1 MRTTSLLLVVV
12 GALALAGCTKSGDA
26 ANKPVEAPAAE
37 PEPDPEP
44 DPDRRFAQAL
54 TGHRDRLSTDG
65 LDAIKQYGAL
75 RVITRNNST
84 SYYLY
89 RGQEAG
95 FHYEIAKL
103 FGDSLG
109 VRVEMIAPRASR
121 DVIPWLLEGKGDIVI
136 SGLAEDAP
144 RVDRVQLS
152 APYLSSPLV
161 VVQKAGAPP
170 LTSVKDLEGVKLMLG
185 PSSSAMGRVRELS
198 KTEGLNIDVSAAR
211 ETLEDE
217 DILDLVAS
225 GEVEA
230 TVSLKRL
237 VDVELAHRDDLTVTL
252 ELPGEEVASV
262 FAVRKENKKLAE
274 AMAAFLKKEHRG
286 LVWNMTFNKYH
297 RHKRTAEED
306 AEIAASKDQLSQ
318 WDDTFKTTANDAGI
332 DWRLLVSQAVQ
343 ESRLKPDAKS
353 SFGAQGIMQ
362 IMPRTAKELG
372 VKDPWDPIQSIE
384 GGGRYM
390 KKLIARYPDEV
401 ELKNKVR
408 FALAGYN
415 AGPYHVQDARKL
427 AKKQGLDPNRWFGN
441 VEKTMLL
448 LSKPRYYRKAKYGYC
463 RGEEPVNYVS
473 QIQSRYDH
481 YVGLTDPPPPSE
493 GKVTIPGEGE
503 TPTTPTEAPA
513 PPTP

>member
-1 MRTTSLLLVVV
+1 MRTMSQLLVVV
-12 GALALAGCTKSGDA
+12 ASLGLMACTEPSGD
-26 ANKPVEAPAAE
+26 KPATTAE
-37 PEPDPEP
+37 PSPIADEPDPEP
-44 DPDRRFAQAL
+44 DPDRRFAEAL
-54 TGHRDRLSTDG
+54 TGHRERLTTGD
-65 LDAIKQYGAL
+65 LDAIQKYGAL

-103 FGDSLG
+103 FADSLG
-109 VRVEMIAPRASR
+109 LRLEVVAPRATR

-136 SGLAEDAP
+136 SGLATDAP
-144 RVDRVQLS
+144 RTDRVHLS
-152 APYLSSPLV
+152 EPYMTSPLV

-170 LTSVKDLEGVKLMLG
+170 LSSVKDLEGMKIMLR

-198 KTEGLNIDVSAAR
+198 KAEAMKLDVSAAR

-217 DILDLVAS
+217 DILDLVAA
-225 GEVEA
+225 GEADA
-230 TVSLKRL
+230 TISLQSI
-237 VDVELAHRDDLTVTL
+237 VDVELAHRDDLIVTY
-252 ELPGEEVASV
+252 ELPGEPVASV
-262 FAVRKENKKLAE
+262 FAVRKENQQLAE

-286 LVWNMTFNKYH
+286 LVWNMTYNKYH
-297 RHKRTAEED
+297 RNKRTAEED
-306 AEIAASKDQLSQ
+306 AEIAASKDQLSP
-318 WDDTFKTTANDAGI
+318 WDETFRTTANDAGI

-372 VKDPWDPIQSIE
+372 VNDPWDPVQSIE

-390 KKLIARYPDEV
+390 KKLIARYGDDV

-427 AKKQGLDPNRWFGN
+427 AKEQGLDPNRWFGN
-441 VEKTMLL
+441 VEKAMLL

-481 YVGLTDPPPPSE
+481 YIGLTDPPPPSE
-493 GKVTIPGEGE
+493 GKVSIPGEG
-503 TPTTPTEAPA
+503 PSPDA
-513 PPTP
+513 PPPSASP